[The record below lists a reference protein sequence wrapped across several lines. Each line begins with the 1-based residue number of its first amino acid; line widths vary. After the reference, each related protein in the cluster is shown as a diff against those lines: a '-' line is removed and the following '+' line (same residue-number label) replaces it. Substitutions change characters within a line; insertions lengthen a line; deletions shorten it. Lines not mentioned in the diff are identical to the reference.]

1 MSESLKNKLKSDF
14 LANVMKH
21 SKKDMQSIIV
31 QEVLSNSSNAETV
44 IINALNSGY
53 ALKQHAETTV
63 ETTPDVENN
72 ESTINIREYNDKMA
86 LSNSNLS
93 EELLNGMRENV
104 YRVRFVK
111 SNGDYRVMWATKN
124 KSIIDGLNKQPKNS
138 NKSVADLMAER
149 NKQITTNKLK
159 VIDLEKG
166 DWRVLNLNNLATVDE
181 DYPNI
186 IKFKADEFKWLRIL
200 NDDESLDEMLKNSY
214 IDAQGF
220 VSIGGNVNEGQIEQ
234 EDIEDST
241 SSNEPQTTQTT
252 QTYSPEYIA
261 NYVARNPELV
271 LDNLSNQICRV
282 MFYKKDGS
290 VREMWCTRNSN
301 IIEAE
306 GQAPKIVKSD
316 AEKAEERQKQINYG
330 SFTVFDISVRG
341 WRRLNLASLVT
352 DGEESPIAFFDIDKS
367 LWAEL
372 FETTKQLS
380 NIDTSFDLN
389 SLKFNEESKYTSVPL
404 LDYSRDGLF
413 NSLIG
418 IKNETERPE
427 VNVAMAQY
435 LKQNPEV
442 VNNLLKYNVVR
453 AVFVKRDGSKRV
465 MWCTRNPELLEN
477 SGITI
482 KTPEEKAIEIAQ
494 FEVYDFEAEGVRRL
508 NINQLYVA
516 DNETPL
522 MAFNM
527 LDKNW
532 YHLMKEEVTVSEVF
546 TNYKTKSINDYING
560 EDVEFTYDSY
570 LFNSGDVIT
579 IETELTIPNLLESLA
594 STENNEGSQNN
605 EDSQTTVENDRKLN
619 KEQLKAI
626 FNKFIENERIIPNM
640 MDIEFDVSFA
650 KAQSELA
657 SIPNA
662 EVEYIDEDKKIFIA
676 SYQNTFYYG
685 VAPNGVYGLY
695 KRGKSV
701 KVLSNRLN
709 KLQLIPN
716 NASQINDILIEEFG
730 SDLISNENLQEIGNI
745 VRKLIRLNVLYT
757 KHYNKKLNVS
767 QIAVNISKDTTISD
781 KLERVNSGI
790 NLGKTL
796 PARHKLKQT
805 EKQNIKILPNGFIR
819 IQISDYV
826 FYIGDKRAYIY
837 TNNNYELIG
846 SFKQQTSFNNE
857 VKMLVDF
864 VINYANTNLGNRVG
878 THLQEFLTLYLLN
891 GINLR
896 FKGYLPSI
904 ESLKAK

>member
-200 NDDESLDEMLKNSY
+200 NDEESLDEMLKNSY

-220 VSIGGNVNEGQIEQ
+220 VSIGGNANEGQIEQ
-234 EDIEDST
+234 EDVEDST
-241 SSNEPQTTQTT
+241 SSNEPQTTQTH
-252 QTYSPEYIA
+252 SPEYIA

-271 LDNLSNQICRV
+271 LDKLSNQICRV

-546 TNYKTKSINDYING
+546 TDYKPKSINDYING

-570 LFNSGDVIT
+570 LFNGGDVIT

-594 STENNEGSQNN
+594 STEHS
-605 EDSQTTVENDRKLN
+605 EDFQTTIENDRKLN

-657 SIPNA
+657 SIPNS

-676 SYQNTFYYG
+676 SYHNTFYYG

-745 VRKLIRLNVLYT
+745 VRKLIRLNALYT

>member
-31 QEVLSNSSNAETV
+31 QEVLSNSANAETV

-53 ALKQHAETTV
+53 ALKQHVETTV
-63 ETTPDVENN
+63 ETTPDVQNN

-220 VSIGGNVNEGQIEQ
+220 VSIGGNANEGQIEQ
-234 EDIEDST
+234 EDVEDST
-241 SSNEPQTTQTT
+241 SSDEPQTTQTT

-372 FETTKQLS
+372 FETTKQLN

>member
-31 QEVLSNSSNAETV
+31 QEVLSNSSNAESV

-53 ALKQHAETTV
+53 ALKQHAETSVEPTPTV
-63 ETTPDVENN
+63 ENTEN
-72 ESTINIREYNDKMA
+72 TLNIREYNDKMA
-86 LSNSNLS
+86 LGISNLS
-93 EELLNGMRENV
+93 EELLNGMQENV

-111 SNGDYRVMWATKN
+111 SNGDYRVMWATRK
-124 KSIIDGLNKQPKNS
+124 KSIIDGLNKQPRNS
-138 NKSVADLMAER
+138 NKSVAELMEER
-149 NKQITTNKLK
+149 NKQIATNKLK
-159 VIDLEKG
+159 VLDLEKG

-200 NDDESLDEMLKNSY
+200 NDDETLDEMLKNSY
-214 IDAQGF
+214 IDNHGF
-220 VSIGGNVNEGQIEQ
+220 VSIGKNDVDEQVEQ
-234 EDIEDST
+234 ETFEESVA
-241 SSNEPQTTQTT
+241 NEETQISQSYT
-252 QTYSPEYIA
+252 PEYIA

-306 GQAPKIVKSD
+306 GQAPKTVKSD
-316 AEKAEERQKQINYG
+316 AEKAEERQKQLNYG

-372 FETTKQLS
+372 FETTKQLN

-418 IKNETERPE
+418 VKNETERPA

-477 SGITI
+477 SEITI

-532 YHLMKEEVTVSEVF
+532 YHLLKEEVTVSEVF
-546 TNYKTKSINDYING
+546 TDYKPKSINDYING

-570 LFNSGDVIT
+570 LFNGGDVIT

-594 STENNEGSQNN
+594 STEHS
-605 EDSQTTVENDRKLN
+605 EDFQTTIENDRKLN

-657 SIPNA
+657 SIPNS

-676 SYQNTFYYG
+676 SYHNTFYYG

-730 SDLISNENLQEIGNI
+730 SELISNENLQEIGNI

-819 IQISDYV
+819 IQVSDYI

-837 TNNNYELIG
+837 TNNKYELIG

-864 VINYANTNLGNRVG
+864 VINYVNTNLGNRVG

-896 FKGYLPSI
+896 FKGYIPSI
-904 ESLKAK
+904 ESLKTK

>member
-31 QEVLSNSSNAETV
+31 QEVLSNSSNAESV

-53 ALKQHAETTV
+53 ALKQHAETSVEPTPTV
-63 ETTPDVENN
+63 ENTEN
-72 ESTINIREYNDKMA
+72 TLNIREYNDKMA
-86 LSNSNLS
+86 LGISNLS
-93 EELLNGMRENV
+93 EELLNGMQENV

-111 SNGDYRVMWATKN
+111 SNGDYRVMWATRK
-124 KSIIDGLNKQPKNS
+124 KSIIDGLNKQPRNS
-138 NKSVADLMAER
+138 NKSVAELMEER
-149 NKQITTNKLK
+149 NKQIATNKLK
-159 VIDLEKG
+159 VLDLEKG

-200 NDDESLDEMLKNSY
+200 NDDETLDEMLKNSY
-214 IDAQGF
+214 IDNHGF
-220 VSIGGNVNEGQIEQ
+220 VSIGKNDVDEQVEQ
-234 EDIEDST
+234 ETFEESVA
-241 SSNEPQTTQTT
+241 NEETQISQSYT
-252 QTYSPEYIA
+252 PEYIA

-271 LDNLSNQICRV
+271 LDKLSNQICRV

-306 GQAPKIVKSD
+306 GQAPKTVKSD
-316 AEKAEERQKQINYG
+316 AEKAEERQKQLNYG

-372 FETTKQLS
+372 FETTKQLN

-418 IKNETERPE
+418 VKNETERPA

-477 SGITI
+477 SEITI

-532 YHLMKEEVTVSEVF
+532 YHLLKEEVTVSEVF
-546 TNYKTKSINDYING
+546 TDYKPKSINDYING

-570 LFNSGDVIT
+570 LFNGGDVIT

-594 STENNEGSQNN
+594 STEHS
-605 EDSQTTVENDRKLN
+605 EDFQTTIENDRKLN

-657 SIPNA
+657 SIPNS

-676 SYQNTFYYG
+676 SYHNTFYYG

-730 SDLISNENLQEIGNI
+730 SELISNENLQEIGNI

-819 IQISDYV
+819 IQVSDYI

-837 TNNNYELIG
+837 TNNKYELIG

-896 FKGYLPSI
+896 FKGYIPSI
-904 ESLKAK
+904 ESLKTK